1 MGAFPLIVL
10 VLMPLGNLL
19 LLSSLEYLIV
29 AEQEYVFQFYIS
41 TIITGDTIKEKTKE
55 SLISILNKYDYY
67 QIPQTTME
75 NKTKFQFY
83 ISTIIT

>member
-41 TIITGDTIKEKTKE
+41 TIITGDTIKAKTKE
-55 SLISILNKYDYY
+55 SLISILHKYDYY
-67 QIPQTTME
+67 VHIFKRVRIMVE
-75 NKTKFQFY
+75 NFN
-83 ISTIIT
+83 ST

>member
-1 MGAFPLIVL
+1 
-10 VLMPLGNLL
+10 MPLGNLL

-67 QIPQTTME
+67 VHIFKRVRIMVE
-75 NKTKFQFY
+75 NFN
-83 ISTIIT
+83 ST

>member
-67 QIPQTTME
+67 PAASIAATILG
-75 NKTKFQFY
+75 NFN
-83 ISTIIT
+83 ST